1 MAFRFRKTVRLA
13 PGLRINIAKKGASLS
28 VGGKGLTYN
37 IGGKGTRS
45 TLGIPGSGA
54 SWSTYRRHSG
64 GFALVIIIALIV
76 LVIYLLR

>member
-1 MAFRFRKTVRLA
+1 MGFRFRKTIRLA
-13 PGLRINIAKKGASLS
+13 PGLRINIAKKSASLS

-64 GFALVIIIALIV
+64 GFILIALIALIV
-76 LVIYLLR
+76 LAIYLLR